1 MCSDTWGPHSGDG
14 IADKR
19 NSDTETAD
27 THLGLAGHCVAVA
40 VSQGL
45 LVLVR
50 FKLVSQVA
58 PALVQ
63 PAATRGGALHVDS
76 PGPIQGPSLDLR
88 PWPESQTKGCR
99 AATLYPL

>member
-19 NSDTETAD
+19 NSNTKID
-27 THLGLAGHCVAVA
+27 THLGLAGHCVSEA

-58 PALVQ
+58 SPLVQ
-63 PAATRGGALHVDS
+63 SAPTRGGALHVDS
-76 PGPIQGPSLDLR
+76 RGPIQGPSLDLR
-88 PWPESQTKGCR
+88 PWPESQTKECR
-99 AATLYPL
+99 AATLDPL

>member
-27 THLGLAGHCVAVA
+27 THLGLAGHCVSEA

-58 PALVQ
+58 PA
-63 PAATRGGALHVDS
+63 PTRGGALHVDS

-88 PWPESQTKGCR
+88 PWPESQTKECR
-99 AATLYPL
+99 AATLDPL

>member
-1 MCSDTWGPHSGDG
+1 MGPTLGRWNRRQ
-14 IADKR
+14 KKQC
-19 NSDTETAD
+19 DTETAD
-27 THLGLAGHCVAVA
+27 AHLGLAGHCVSEA

-50 FKLVSQVA
+50 FKLVSQVG

-88 PWPESQTKGCR
+88 PWPESQTKECR
-99 AATLYPL
+99 AATLDPL

>member
-1 MCSDTWGPHSGDG
+1 MGPTLGRWNRRQKKQRH
-14 IADKR
+14 R
-19 NSDTETAD
+19 ETD
-27 THLGLAGHCVAVA
+27 THLGLAGHCVSEA

-50 FKLVSQVA
+50 FKLVSQVG

-88 PWPESQTKGCR
+88 PWPESQTKECR
-99 AATLYPL
+99 AATLDPL